1 MKNVASVRAV
11 QGMSIA
17 GWMVT
22 VVVVVVFI
30 TAATKLVPPFMEYN
44 TIQGLIENVLSDP
57 KVGLQSTD
65 ELQAD
70 LGKRFLINN
79 IAVIGPSDV
88 VITREGS
95 EVVMVVDYEVRK
107 NFFSNID
114 FAITF
119 KEEFRK
125 SVR

>member
-11 QGMSIA
+11 QGMSVA
-17 GWMVT
+17 GWMVAI
-22 VVVVVVFI
+22 VVVVVFA
-30 TAATKLVPPFMEYN
+30 TAAMKLVPPFMEYN
-44 TIQGLIENVLSDP
+44 TIQGLIESVLSDP
-57 KVGLQSTD
+57 KVGLQSPD

-79 IAVIGPSDV
+79 IAVIQPSDV

-95 EVVMVVDYEVRK
+95 EVVMVVDYEVRE

>member
-79 IAVIGPSDV
+79 IAVIEPSDV

>member
-44 TIQGLIENVLSDP
+44 TIQGLMENVLSDP

-79 IAVIGPSDV
+79 IAVIEPSDV